1 MLKKLSLIT
10 TLFLIT
16 SGQAL
21 ACPVCMGSSPND
33 KYYLWVVGAFILVI
47 YFPMFYLF
55 KTFIKFRNINNT
67 ELPKKS

>member
-1 MLKKLSLIT
+1 MLKKLSLVS
-10 TLFLIT
+10 TLLLIT

-67 ELPKKS
+67 DLNSKS